1 MVEVDSSDAE
11 VGETQGDPTG
21 GRTLDE
27 LEQASGVPARTIRFY
42 RQSGLIGPP
51 RRVGRRAFYDAEQL
65 RRLKLIAALRERGL
79 GLEAVAKILADPEAE
94 QRAFTGLMEIDD
106 LLEPWIDDHPRQT
119 TVEELLGLVGAT
131 DERILAQLERR
142 GFIARNPDDPITYV
156 VPSVATLE
164 LSVEMREAGVQQDVI
179 TASWDAMQRHV
190 AALAD
195 ELVVIF
201 AEHPGFGFGP
211 SVSSDKVNAAFRR
224 IRPVALQGIQVAFAH
239 EIERALS
246 QYIEGWNVVDVTDE
260 DDDFTVDLSDD
271 DPDTADEE
279 P

>member
-1 MVEVDSSDAE
+1 MVEVDPREADVTEPQAP
-11 VGETQGDPTG
+11 PTE

-156 VPSVATLE
+156 IPSVATLE
-164 LSVEMREAGVQQDVI
+164 LSVEMREAGVQQEVI

-246 QYIEGWNVVDVTDE
+246 QYIEGWTVVDVSEDDEALDLTDDDDDHADE
-260 DDDFTVDLSDD
+260 D
-271 DPDTADEE
+271 
-279 P
+279 

>member
-1 MVEVDSSDAE
+1 MVEVDPRNVDDSDGRGRGPAE
-11 VGETQGDPTG
+11 

-27 LEQASGVPARTIRFY
+27 LEEVTGVPARTIRFY

-65 RRLKLIAALRERGL
+65 KRLQLIAALRERGL

-94 QRAFTGLMEIDD
+94 QRAFTGLIEIGD
-106 LLEPWIDDHPRQT
+106 LLEPWIDDHPTET
-119 TVEELLGLVGAT
+119 TADELLGLVGAT
-131 DERILAQLERR
+131 DERILAKMERR
-142 GFIARNPDDPITYV
+142 GYVSRHPSDPITYV

-164 LSVEMREAGVQQDVI
+164 LSVEMRKAGVQQEVI
-179 TASWDAMQRHV
+179 TDSWDAMQRHV
-190 AALAD
+190 GALAD

-211 SVSSDKVNAAFRR
+211 KATSEQVNEAFRR
-224 IRPVALQGIQVAFAH
+224 IRPVALRSIQLAFAH

-246 QYIEGWNVVDVTDE
+246 EYLEGWNVVDV
-260 DDDFTVDLSDD
+260 SDD
-271 DPDTADEE
+271 DVTDVSDIAITDVDH
-279 P
+279 